1 MFTLP
6 VYLLT
11 SSIGLLP
18 TFADSSKPTGSVES
32 VDIFWVI
39 ICAGLVFIMQPGF
52 MCLESGLTR
61 SKNSINVAVKNF
73 ADFGISVALF
83 WAFGYALAFGVSY
96 AGLVG
101 TSDFFV
107 KVEFDS
113 ATAAFFLFQTMF
125 CGTATT
131 IVSGAVAER
140 MKFQAYLA
148 VSCLS
153 SGLIYP
159 LFAHWVWARSSTGEA
174 IGWLGKLGFSDFAGS
189 TVVHALGGWV
199 ALASLL
205 VIGQRADR
213 FPEGQ
218 PARKIQGSDLPLSVL
233 GTMLLWL
240 GWLGFNGGST
250 LSLDGR
256 VAGIMA
262 HTLLAGTAGMLAA
275 MAIGWR
281 RSQVPEVELM
291 INGSLTGLVS
301 VTASCS
307 TISTPAALAI
317 GAVGGAIAVF
327 GSDLMEQLE
336 IDDAICAV
344 PVHLGGGIWGTL
356 ALAIFGS
363 PMSPE
368 LDLSRLEFLLVQL
381 VGIAVCG
388 IWAFGLSFPILTLL
402 ERRVFRLRVSPEEE
416 KLGLNVSEHRATTE
430 TYDLLNVM
438 ESQARDP
445 SQRLRVPV
453 EPFTESGRIASRY
466 NQVMDALDEAVNR
479 NTAIVETAR
488 DAIVTFDSE
497 TFLIQTTNPSA
508 LSIFGYGED
517 EASMSG
523 VSVLT
528 LLCGERE
535 SCRESFD
542 AVLKTGRGELIGRRL
557 DGREFPISAT
567 VTLTELSDNAFY
579 TATLSD
585 ISERRRSE
593 REIARANRE
602 IRSLNGRLK
611 AENLRLGA
619 ELDVSR
625 HLQAMLLPKQS
636 ELREIS
642 DLDIFGFMDPAA
654 EVGGDYYDVLVRGD
668 RVQFGIGDVTGHGL
682 ESGVLTIMVQTAVRT
697 LLENNETDLKCFIDS
712 INRTLYGNIERMGC
726 DKNITLSLLDYEEG
740 VLTLCG
746 QHEEVLI
753 ARSQGGLER
762 LDTIDLGFPIG
773 LEAEVGNFTKKLEVP
788 LYCGDVVLLFTD
800 GITEAE
806 SEEGRFYGIERL
818 CATLERLKTESAESI
833 GQAIVEDVRQ
843 HIGSNVVHDDITL
856 LVIKRRQSALEL
868 DR

>member
-1 MFTLP
+1 
-6 VYLLT
+6 
-11 SSIGLLP
+11 
-18 TFADSSKPTGSVES
+18 
-32 VDIFWVI
+32 
-39 ICAGLVFIMQPGF
+39 MQPGF

-83 WAFGYALAFGVSY
+83 WAFGYGLAFGNSY
-96 AGLVG
+96 MGLVG
-101 TSDFFV
+101 VSQFFV
-107 KVEFDS
+107 TVENDS

-153 SGLIYP
+153 SGLVYP
-159 LFAHWVWARSSTGEA
+159 LCVHWVWARTPTGEA
-174 IGWLGKLGFSDFAGS
+174 VGWLGQLGFSDFAGS
-189 TVVHALGGWV
+189 TVVHSVGGWV
-199 ALASLL
+199 ALAALL
-205 VIGQRADR
+205 TIGPRADR

-218 PARKIQGSDLPLSVL
+218 PPRKIQGSNLPLSVL

-250 LSLDGR
+250 LVLDDR

-262 HTLLAGTAGMLAA
+262 HTLLAGASGTIAA

-307 TISTPAALAI
+307 TISTPAAIAI

-327 GSDLMEQLE
+327 GSDILE
-336 IDDAICAV
+336 RLRIDDAICAV

-356 ALAIFGS
+356 ALGIFGS

-368 LDLSRLEFLLVQL
+368 LDLGRVEFVLVQL
-381 VGIAVCG
+381 VGIVVSG
-388 IWAFGLSFPILTLL
+388 VWAFGVSFPILLVL
-402 ERRVFRLRVSPEEE
+402 ERLFALRVTPEEE

-430 TYDLLNVM
+430 MYDLLNIM

-445 SQRLRVPV
+445 GQRLRVPV
-453 EPFTESGRIASRY
+453 EPFTEAGQIAGRY
-466 NQVMDALDEAVNR
+466 NQVMDALEEAVNR
-479 NTAIVETAR
+479 NTAIVSTAR

-497 TFLIQTTNPSA
+497 SFFVLTANPSA
-508 LSIFGYGED
+508 LAIFGYD
-517 EASMSG
+517 KDDDKAASIIG
-523 VSVLT
+523 VSIRE
-528 LLCGERE
+528 LLCGDIPA
-535 SCRESFD
+535 CRTMLD
-542 AVLKTGRGELIGRRL
+542 AVLKTGRGDLFGRRRN
-557 DGREFPISAT
+557 GSEFPISAA
-567 VTLTELSDNAFY
+567 VVLTKLSSSTFY
-579 TATLSD
+579 TATLRD
-585 ISERRRSE
+585 ISERKKTE
-593 REIARANRE
+593 RQIARANQE
-602 IRSLNGRLK
+602 ISTLNDRLK
-611 AENLRLGA
+611 AENVRLGA

-625 HLQAMLLPKQS
+625 RLQAMLLPKRE
-636 ELREIS
+636 ELLEVS

-697 LLENNETDLKCFIDS
+697 LLENNETDLKNFIDS
-712 INRTLYGNIERMGC
+712 INRTLYGNIERMDS
-726 DKNITLSLLDYEEG
+726 DKNITLSLLDYQDG

-746 QHEEVLI
+746 QHEEVLL
-753 ARSQGGLER
+753 ARSQGGIER
-762 LDTIDLGFPIG
+762 IDTIDLGFPIG
-773 LEAEVGNFTKKLEVP
+773 LEAEVGSFTKKLEVP
-788 LYCGDVVLLFTD
+788 LYRGDVALLFTD

-806 SEEGRFYGIERL
+806 SEGGGFYGIDRL
-818 CATLERLKTESAESI
+818 CATLDRFKTRSAEGI
-833 GQAIVEDVRQ
+833 CQAIVDDVRQ
-843 HIGSNVVHDDITL
+843 HIGSHIVYDDITL
-856 LVIKRRQSALEL
+856 LVIKRRQSAPEL
-868 DR
+868 GR